1 MTYQNILNN
10 NVRSIDCKLLE
21 DEYFDYMLYKG
32 EVYGS
37 DNIPEMTIAD
47 FSCPFLI
54 ESGVLYSTSTWVDAK
69 NNGVLLE
76 DIGFTGPDNGF
87 ISFRKD
93 RISNKDY
100 LDILTGSTY
109 EIEEDDTRLFLSPIT
124 GNTLNFDYPM
134 FLDEDETGCFLALQ
148 GGFYQGFYKLFGKEW
163 CYQTLP
169 NGPDYEWNLYFDIRP
184 RSDYEV
190 GVTTVNHIH
199 PENKGI
205 FFYLGTRAENK
216 FWSLYKTDEEVTN
229 PLKRIPD
236 DDNYTNAEICGE
248 ESDTDFNKNNVI
260 REDYMA
266 DEPEEIP
273 ESYFEDD
280 YTISASTDDCP
291 CAAQHLAE
299 EQNKHENYYF
309 DDGYLAEDDDYVTP
323 MGEKDCKGHRAPGGD
338 LRPYCAANS
347 SAYGQ
352 KSTTCKGGGGYCDD
366 DVTFTISDI
375 YEYKY
380 QEDSDCCEGGSNCK
394 TSSCSPS
401 KGSCCCGTSDY
412 KEPCECDN
420 FFQDDFYNDECY
432 NGPKAI
438 EDEYLGQ
445 DADINENEIQ
455 DSFGHE
461 LTKKGYYEI
470 ESDNKFLMFDRTKD
484 GFTVNNWIEGTKV
497 TLTARQDWANINY
510 FPIMNRTCTGYTV
523 DNIYKYQE
531 ENSIPYNIYKD
542 IKNNAFCLRITDDGA
557 IGYKYSVLDC
567 EAENDQ
573 HYTVRE
579 EYSNPGVVK
588 IDEWNKIVVKIA
600 ILNPIVS
607 NGKYTNKGHRKM
619 KLYFYVNGFL
629 VFISKELDEF
639 NFRELNDTYQKQEGV
654 PYSISLG
661 GGTQGLLESILP
673 DYYNTPDY
681 IFPIEKDFCGTF
693 LGDIKSF
700 KIIDGSINF
709 FTIKQL

>member
-37 DNIPEMTIAD
+37 DNIPDMTIAD

-54 ESGVLYSTSTWVDAK
+54 ENGILYSTSTWVDAK

-76 DIGFTGPDNGF
+76 DIGFTGPDNGL

-216 FWSLYKTDEEVTN
+216 FWPLYKTDEEVTN

-248 ESDTDFNKNNVI
+248 ESDADFNKINVVH
-260 REDYMA
+260 EDYMA

-280 YTISASTDDCP
+280 YMISASTDDCP
-291 CAAQHLAE
+291 CTAQHLAE
-299 EQNKHENYYF
+299 EQNKHKNYDF
-309 DDGYLAEDDDYVTP
+309 DNGYLSED
-323 MGEKDCKGHRAPGGD
+323 G
-338 LRPYCAANS
+338 N
-347 SAYGQ
+347 
-352 KSTTCKGGGGYCDD
+352 D

-380 QEDSDCCEGGSNCK
+380 QEDSNCCEGGSNC
-394 TSSCSPS
+394 
-401 KGSCCCGTSDY
+401 GTSDY
-412 KEPCECDN
+412 KESCKCDN

-445 DADINENEIQ
+445 DADIVEDDIT
-455 DSFGHE
+455 DSFGHA

-557 IGYKYSVLDC
+557 IGYRYSVLDC
-567 EAENDQ
+567 EAENGQ
-573 HYTVRE
+573 HYAVRE
-579 EYSNPGVVK
+579 EYSKPGVVK

-600 ILNPIVS
+600 ILNPMVS
-607 NGKYTNKGHRKM
+607 NGKYINKGHRKM

-700 KIIDGSINF
+700 KIIDGNVNF